1 MSAKFFLDTN
11 VFVYAF
17 NNESPGKA
25 SKASELIRKALKERQ
40 GVISTQVIQ
49 EFLNVA
55 TRKFSKPL
63 TVPDCK
69 QYLSAVLLPLC
80 TVFPDE
86 YLYRE
91 ALDIQVETGYSFC
104 DCLILAGADRS
115 GCGIVFSE
123 DLQAGRLVKNLEI
136 VNPFARCR

>member
-11 VFVYAF
+11 VFVYSF
-17 NNESPGKA
+17 DTNSPGKA
-25 SKASELIRKALKERQ
+25 SKANELIRKALKERQ
-40 GVISTQVIQ
+40 GVISTQVVQ

-55 TRKFSKPL
+55 IRKFRKPL
-63 TVPDCK
+63 TIPDCK

-80 TVFPDE
+80 TVYPDE

-91 ALDIQVETGYSFC
+91 ALDIQAQTGYSFY
-104 DCLILAGADRS
+104 DCLILAGADRG

-136 VNPFARCR
+136 VNPFS